1 MFPEQV
7 QLPIS
12 LHPVYY
18 TEGYANSEGLVV
30 SQKRRRDTTRIQIF
44 SVFAFSLPASHEQIK
59 ASTTDLSTHC
69 QCLKHQA
76 WPTVTLGVTFSF
88 MYDEI

>member
-1 MFPEQV
+1 MFPELV
-7 QLPIS
+7 QLAIS
-12 LHPVYY
+12 LHPAYY

-44 SVFAFSLPASHEQIK
+44 SQSLPFLYLPAMSKLK

-76 WPTVTLGVTFSF
+76 LPKVTLGVTF
-88 MYDEI
+88 

>member
-1 MFPEQV
+1 MFPELV
-7 QLPIS
+7 QLAIS
-12 LHPVYY
+12 LHPAYY

-30 SQKRRRDTTRIQIF
+30 SQKQRRDTTRIQIF
-44 SVFAFSLPASHEQIK
+44 FQSLPFLYLPAMSKLK

-76 WPTVTLGVTFSF
+76 LLTVTLGVTF
-88 MYDEI
+88 

>member
-12 LHPVYY
+12 LHPAYY

-30 SQKRRRDTTRIQIF
+30 SQK
-44 SVFAFSLPASHEQIK
+44 
-59 ASTTDLSTHC
+59 
-69 QCLKHQA
+69 
-76 WPTVTLGVTFSF
+76 
-88 MYDEI
+88 